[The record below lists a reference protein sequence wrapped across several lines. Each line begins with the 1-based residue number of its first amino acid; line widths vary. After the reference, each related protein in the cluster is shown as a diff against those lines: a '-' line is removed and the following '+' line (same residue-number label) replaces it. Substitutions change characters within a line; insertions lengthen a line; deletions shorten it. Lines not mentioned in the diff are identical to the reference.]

1 MGGAIIG
8 IDIGGTH
15 FRIGTVAVDESV
27 SDFRKIPVKQV
38 FFTDDPLGDLKNFL
52 RDYLQNKQV
61 RAVSIGF
68 PATLDA
74 ARKTVL
80 QAPNV
85 AFMENLPVVAELT
98 ETFGIPIFIERDV
111 TMALCYDCRQHEIPM
126 EGIVCGIYYG
136 TGIGNA
142 ISINGIPLIG
152 RNGTAGELG
161 HIPVDGSD
169 ARCGCGNTGCM
180 ETLAGGK
187 YLAHLQETRYPET
200 PIGELF
206 ARHGEE
212 AELLRF
218 VDRMAIT
225 AATEINILNPHY
237 ILIGG
242 GIPSMKDF
250 PRQRLLERIYLH
262 ARKPFPAEDLN
273 ILFTKDREDKA
284 VIGAALHARTML

>member
-8 IDIGGTH
+8 IDIGGTY
-15 FRIGTVAVDESV
+15 FRIGTVAEDACV
-27 SDFRKIPVKQV
+27 SNFRKIPVGQV
-38 FFTDDPLGDLKNFL
+38 FFTDDPLGDLTNFL
-52 RDYLQNKQV
+52 RSYLQGEQV
-61 RAVSIGF
+61 RAISIGF

-74 ARKTVL
+74 RRQTVL

-85 AFMENLPVVAELT
+85 PFMENLPVVAALT
-98 ETFGIPIFIERDV
+98 EAFGIPIFIERDV
-111 TMALCYDCRQHEIPM
+111 TMALCYDCQKHEIPM

-142 ISINGIPLIG
+142 ISINGIPLVG

-161 HIPVDGSD
+161 HIPVDGCG
-169 ARCGCGNTGCM
+169 ALCGCGNRGCM

-187 YLAHLQETRYPET
+187 ALARMQEARYSET

-206 ARHGEE
+206 AQHGGDEV
-212 AELLRF
+212 LLQF
-218 VDRMAIT
+218 VDRMAMA

-242 GIPSMKDF
+242 GISSMKGF
-250 PRQRLLERIYLH
+250 PRQRLLEQIYLH
-262 ARKPFPAEDLN
+262 TRKPFPAEDLN
-273 ILFTKDREDKA
+273 ILFTEDREDKA
-284 VIGAALHARTML
+284 VVGAAIHARSML